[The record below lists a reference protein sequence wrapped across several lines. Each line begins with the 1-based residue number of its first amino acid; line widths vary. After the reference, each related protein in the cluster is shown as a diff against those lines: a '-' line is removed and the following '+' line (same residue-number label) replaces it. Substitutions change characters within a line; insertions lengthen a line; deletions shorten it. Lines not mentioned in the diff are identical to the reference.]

1 MFVLI
6 LYLLVLPGD
15 SICQQFGPRSGPMKC
30 QARSGSKLF
39 DTLILFLKEFWE
51 KFILKNIQP
60 TTKKHA
66 KLPSKQRCKCIFF
79 IDHYCLTFLEF
90 CFK

>member
-15 SICQQFGPRSGPMKC
+15 NICQQFGPRSGPMKC

-39 DTLILFLKEFWE
+39 DSLILFLKEFLGKIYFE
-51 KFILKNIQP
+51 KHSADD
-60 TTKKHA
+60 KKA
-66 KLPSKQRCKCIFF
+66 CKI
-79 IDHYCLTFLEF
+79 TQ
-90 CFK
+90 